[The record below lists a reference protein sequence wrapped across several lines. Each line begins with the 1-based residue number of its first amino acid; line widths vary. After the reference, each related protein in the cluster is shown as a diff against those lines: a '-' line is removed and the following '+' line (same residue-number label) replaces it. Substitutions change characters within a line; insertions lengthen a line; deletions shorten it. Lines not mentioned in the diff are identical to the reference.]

1 MATDWAAMGR
11 SVIGLTAPG
20 AQLLSELTESEI
32 NCFDA
37 QKPLSVSPK
46 VVLIPVIAHGYFS
59 NLWKISGKWFNVDR
73 SWKYPVVFLLW
84 LCGSILLLM
93 VPPGRCCGAGPD
105 HGDGENYAADDPI
118 RYPGSESGKRGK
130 PLDPHRKAQAR

>member
-1 MATDWAAMGR
+1 MATDWPVMGR

-20 AQLLSELTESEI
+20 AQLLLELTESEI

-46 VVLIPVIAHGYFS
+46 VVLIPVIAHGYLS
-59 NLWKISGKWFNVDR
+59 NLWKISGKWFSVDR
-73 SWKYPVVFLLW
+73 SSKYPVVFLLW

-93 VPPGRCCGAGPD
+93 VPPVWVLRRWARSWGWGELCGR
-105 HGDGENYAADDPI
+105 
-118 RYPGSESGKRGK
+118 RSYPLSWK
-130 PLDPHRKAQAR
+130 